1 MSKTVP
7 KAPTARR
14 GRWVEAEVKVRSAGS
29 DRPSGWTEGQAGRP
43 QSVAAGSGVAAG
55 PVCQPWTGSPTG
67 IGRVPGPGRTARLKG
82 PQGPTGTYGK
92 AISPVRGVAPNASVR
107 RQCYWGNGKNG
118 KSCALSPT
126 ASRPQTVCQN
136 RLPKS
141 EMATRF
147 KGEEDGKT
155 TMFAQLAND

>member
-7 KAPTARR
+7 KAPTARK

-29 DRPSGWTEGQAGRP
+29 DRPSGWTERQAGRP

-92 AISPVRGVAPNASVR
+92 AKFPVRGVAPNAAFHAAVLLGIW
-107 RQCYWGNGKNG
+107 QFGNIYR
-118 KSCALSPT
+118 LSPT
-126 ASRPQTVCQN
+126 ASRPFTIAKVLYQI
-136 RLPKS
+136 
-141 EMATRF
+141 
-147 KGEEDGKT
+147 
-155 TMFAQLAND
+155 